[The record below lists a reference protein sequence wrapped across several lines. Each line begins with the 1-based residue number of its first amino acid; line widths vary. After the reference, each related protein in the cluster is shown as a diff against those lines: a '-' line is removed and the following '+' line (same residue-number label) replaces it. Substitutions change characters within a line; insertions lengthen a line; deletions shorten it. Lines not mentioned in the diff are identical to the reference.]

1 MMELL
6 QPSLEVHHSNAQ
18 KLHLFFLQIQMHG
31 IQKDF
36 VLNTV
41 KHVAKALPLDR
52 QLQQWNPPSW
62 AEYTPVLIGWFLLSV
77 ME

>member
-1 MMELL
+1 
-6 QPSLEVHHSNAQ
+6 
-18 KLHLFFLQIQMHG
+18 MHG